1 MRREIKMEDLQAGKL
16 IRRLRRENKLT
27 MVDFAKQIG
36 LSQPSLSRI
45 ESGNQEITFSLLE
58 RICKALSISMGDF
71 LYALEGESKLQNI
84 ELCEEDDVST
94 EEQLDT
100 ILIKMISSL
109 SLEQKKGLYTLL
121 LPYTKD

>member
-1 MRREIKMEDLQAGKL
+1 MRREIKMDDLQAGKL
-16 IRRLRRENKLT
+16 IRRLRRESKLT

-58 RICKALSISMGDF
+58 KICKALNISMGDF

-84 ELCEEDDVST
+84 ELSEEDDANT
-94 EEQLDT
+94 EEELDAK
-100 ILIKMISSL
+100 LNKLISSL

-121 LPYTKD
+121 LPFAKD

>member
-1 MRREIKMEDLQAGKL
+1 MKGNKLMNDTQAGKL

-58 RICKALSISMGDF
+58 KVCKALNISMGDF
-71 LYALEGESKLQNI
+71 LYILEGESKLQNI
-84 ELCEEDDVST
+84 ELSKEDDVET
-94 EEQLDT
+94 EKELDA
-100 ILIKMISSL
+100 ILNKMISSL

>member
-1 MRREIKMEDLQAGKL
+1 MRREIKMDDLQAGKL
-16 IRRLRRENKLT
+16 IRRLRRESKLT

-58 RICKALSISMGDF
+58 KICKALNISMGDF

-84 ELCEEDDVST
+84 ELSEEDDANT
-94 EEQLDT
+94 EEELDAK
-100 ILIKMISSL
+100 LNKMISSL

-121 LPYTKD
+121 LPYVKD

>member
-1 MRREIKMEDLQAGKL
+1 MDDTQAGKL

-27 MVDFAKQIG
+27 MVNFAKQIG

-58 RICKALSISMGDF
+58 RICTALNISMGDF

-84 ELCEEDDVST
+84 ELTEEDDVDT
-94 EEQLDT
+94 EEELDA
-100 ILIKMISSL
+100 ILNKMISSL
-109 SLEQKKGLYTLL
+109 SFEQKKGLYTLL
-121 LPYTKD
+121 LPYLKD

>member
-1 MRREIKMEDLQAGKL
+1 MDDTQAGKL

-27 MVDFAKQIG
+27 MVNFAKKIG

-58 RICKALSISMGDF
+58 KICKALKISMGDF

-84 ELCEEDDVST
+84 ELSEEDDVDT
-94 EEQLDT
+94 EEELDA
-100 ILIKMISSL
+100 ILSKMISAL
-109 SLEQKKGLYTLL
+109 SFEQKKGLYTLL

>member
-1 MRREIKMEDLQAGKL
+1 MDDLQAGKL
-16 IRRLRRENKLT
+16 IRRLRRESKLT

-71 LYALEGESKLQNI
+71 LYALEGESKLQKIN
-84 ELCEEDDVST
+84 LSEEDNVNA
-94 EEQLDT
+94 EEELDA
-100 ILIKMISSL
+100 ILNKMISSL
-109 SLEQKKGLYTLL
+109 SFEQKKGLYTLL
-121 LPYTKD
+121 LPYIKD

>member
-1 MRREIKMEDLQAGKL
+1 MKGNKLMNDTQAGKL

-58 RICKALSISMGDF
+58 KVCKALNISMGDF
-71 LYALEGESKLQNI
+71 LYILEGESKLQNI
-84 ELCEEDDVST
+84 ELSEEDDVET
-94 EEQLDT
+94 EKELDA
-100 ILIKMISSL
+100 ILNKMISSL

>member
-1 MRREIKMEDLQAGKL
+1 MRREFKMDDLQAGKL

-27 MVDFAKQIG
+27 MVNFAKQIG

-58 RICKALSISMGDF
+58 KICKALNISMGDF

-84 ELCEEDDVST
+84 ELSEEDEVNT
-94 EEQLDT
+94 EEELDAK
-100 ILIKMISSL
+100 LNKMIASL
-109 SLEQKKGLYTLL
+109 TLEQKKGLYTLL
-121 LPYTKD
+121 LPYSKD

>member
-1 MRREIKMEDLQAGKL
+1 MRREIKMDDLQAGKL
-16 IRRLRRENKLT
+16 IRRLRRESKLT

-58 RICKALSISMGDF
+58 KICKALNISMGDF

-84 ELCEEDDVST
+84 ELSEEDDANT
-94 EEQLDT
+94 EEELDAK
-100 ILIKMISSL
+100 LNKMISSL

-121 LPYTKD
+121 LPYAKD

>member
-1 MRREIKMEDLQAGKL
+1 MDDTQAGKL

-27 MVDFAKQIG
+27 MVNFAKQIG

-58 RICKALSISMGDF
+58 RICTALNISMGDF

-84 ELCEEDDVST
+84 ELTEEDDVDT
-94 EEQLDT
+94 EEELDA
-100 ILIKMISSL
+100 ILSKMISAL
-109 SLEQKKGLYTLL
+109 SFEQKKGLYTLL

>member
-1 MRREIKMEDLQAGKL
+1 MDDLQAGKL
-16 IRRLRRENKLT
+16 IRRLRRESKLT

-58 RICKALSISMGDF
+58 KICKALNISMGDF

-84 ELCEEDDVST
+84 ELSEEDDANT
-94 EEQLDT
+94 EEELDAK
-100 ILIKMISSL
+100 LNKMISSL

-121 LPYTKD
+121 LPYAKD

>member
-1 MRREIKMEDLQAGKL
+1 MRREIKMDDLQAGKL
-16 IRRLRRENKLT
+16 IRRLRRESKLT

-58 RICKALSISMGDF
+58 KICKALSISMGDF

-84 ELCEEDDVST
+84 ELSEEDDANT
-94 EEQLDT
+94 EEELDAK
-100 ILIKMISSL
+100 LNKMISSL

-121 LPYTKD
+121 LPFAKD

>member
-1 MRREIKMEDLQAGKL
+1 MRREIKMDDLQAGKL
-16 IRRLRRENKLT
+16 IRRLRRESKLT

-71 LYALEGESKLQNI
+71 LYALEGESKLQKIN
-84 ELCEEDDVST
+84 LSEEDNVNA
-94 EEQLDT
+94 EEELDA
-100 ILIKMISSL
+100 ILNKMISSL
-109 SLEQKKGLYTLL
+109 SFEQKKGLYTLL
-121 LPYTKD
+121 LPYIKD

>member
-1 MRREIKMEDLQAGKL
+1 MNDLRAGKL

-58 RICKALSISMGDF
+58 RICTALNISMGDF

-84 ELCEEDDVST
+84 ELGEEDDVDT
-94 EEQLDT
+94 EEELDA
-100 ILIKMISSL
+100 ILSKMISAL
-109 SLEQKKGLYTLL
+109 SFEQKKGLYTLL

>member
-1 MRREIKMEDLQAGKL
+1 MRREIKMDDLQAGKL
-16 IRRLRRENKLT
+16 IRRLRRESKLT

-58 RICKALSISMGDF
+58 KICKALNISMGDF

-84 ELCEEDDVST
+84 ELSEEDDANT
-94 EEQLDT
+94 EEELDAK
-100 ILIKMISSL
+100 LNKMISSL

-121 LPYTKD
+121 LPFAKD